1 MRESFKLKSENDEMI
16 NEKIGLIQQKRDLES
31 NLEEKEQALQKA
43 LNEVYTLKTV
53 VEELN
58 QTHR

>member
-1 MRESFKLKSENDEMI
+1 
-16 NEKIGLIQQKRDLES
+16 
-31 NLEEKEQALQKA
+31 

-58 QTHR
+58 NTHRQTSMEYDELKRDYNRVKLNPGVNDLEEENLDL